1 MSIPARLRDQSD
13 LVTPRLKLVQL
24 GPEYYS
30 GVFAALADPD
40 AMRLTGTRERFTA
53 EQIRTYLEGLP
64 GAEDR
69 ADFAILDGDG
79 TYLGEVVLNELEED
93 DLAMNY
99 RIALA
104 GSHTRGRGFGTE
116 AGSAVVNWA
125 FDHVGLHRISLDV
138 YSFNPAAQ
146 RSYEKIGF
154 RVEGRARHTLL
165 WDGEWVD
172 SILMGMLDT
181 DRSADSILPASSRR

>member
-1 MSIPARLRDQSD
+1 
-13 LVTPRLKLVQL
+13 
-24 GPEYYS
+24 
-30 GVFAALADPD
+30 
-40 AMRLTGTRERFTA
+40 MRLTGTRERFTE
-53 EQIRTYLEGLP
+53 EQIRAYLERLP
-64 GAEDR
+64 GAKDR
-69 ADFAILDGDG
+69 ADFAILDGEG
-79 TYLGEVVLNELEED
+79 SFLGEVVLNELEED

-104 GSHTRGRGFGTE
+104 GPSARGRGFGTE

-125 FDHVGLHRISLDV
+125 FDQVGLHRISLDV

-165 WDGEWVD
+165 WNGEGID

-181 DRSADSILPASSRR
+181 DR